1 MKRNMDRDNPSR
13 HTRSITRYVERSRR
27 GDRAG
32 YDEIVRRFQ
41 DMALAY
47 CCSLIGDRQ
56 SGEDAAQEAFVEAYL
71 HLDNLAQPAAFPG
84 WFRTI
89 LYRQCHRIMRRKH
102 VGTVPLATCDLLID
116 SASGGLANAMAP
128 HHAVEAGETRM
139 ELTDAISR
147 LAEPE
152 RLVVNLYYMS
162 DHSVA
167 EVASFL
173 SLPTN
178 TVKKRLQS
186 ARRKLKE
193 RMSKFMPEQLE
204 MSKPEKDA
212 AFAKRVDEML
222 TAAVEGRVDTVR
234 SLLKIDPAYARVT
247 DANYATPLHNVV
259 QSGNVEIAQ
268 ELIDAGADINAK
280 YNRTGHT
287 PLSWAVTWG
296 ESSFGVADVLVRGG
310 AVLDLWC
317 AAGLGRFDIVKSFWD
332 VDGVL
337 VDQPSLT
344 GSSRYDADGNAL
356 PRPPESPVEM
366 VSDALY
372 IASRNGHI
380 DIARWLLD
388 HGADVHFKAFAGGT
402 PLHWA
407 YFSGVRELIDLLLA
421 HGADPE
427 ARDDFNDATPP
438 DFGLIMVSE
447 MGTPD
452 RVRRLLDDGLATAN
466 TPSAK
471 TTPLH
476 AAAYYGHVEIAQLL
490 LDRGANPKAT
500 NVDGKTPLDVARER
514 GHTRLADLLAAH

>member
-1 MKRNMDRDNPSR
+1 MRHMDKNDRDDR
-13 HTRSITRYVERSRR
+13 RSAQPLARMVERSRR

-41 DMALAY
+41 RMAVVY
-47 CCSLIGDRQ
+47 CHSVIGDRQ

-71 HLDNLAQPAAFPG
+71 HLGKLDHPAAFPG

-89 LYRQCHRIMRRKH
+89 LYRQCHRILRRKE
-102 VGTVPLATCDLLID
+102 VSAVPLETGMPILL
-116 SASGGLANAMAP
+116 GVPGP
-128 HHAVEAGETRM
+128 HEAAELSETRA
-139 ELTDAISR
+139 ELNKAIIG

-152 RLVVNLYYMS
+152 RLVVTLYYMS
-162 DHSVA
+162 DRSVA
-167 EVASFL
+167 EIASFL

-193 RMSKFMPEQLE
+193 RMSKFMPEHLE
-204 MSKPEKDA
+204 TSKANRDD

-234 SLLKIDPAYARVT
+234 TLLKIDSAYARVT
-247 DANYATPLHNVV
+247 DANHATPLHNVV

-296 ESSFGVADVLVRGG
+296 ESSFGVADVLIRGG

-317 AAGLGRFDIVKSFWD
+317 AAGLGRLEVVKSFWD
-332 VDGVL
+332 AGGNL

-344 GSSRYDADGNAL
+344 GSSRYDANGKAL
-356 PRPPESPVEM
+356 PRPPETAVEV

-372 IASRNGHI
+372 IASRNGYI
-380 DIARWLLD
+380 DVARWLLD
-388 HGADVHFKAFAGGT
+388 HGADVRFKAFAGGT

-407 YFSGVRELIDLLLA
+407 YFSAEPELIGLLLQ
-421 HGADPE
+421 HGADLE
-427 ARDDFNDATPP
+427 ARDDFNDAAPS
-438 DFGLIMVSE
+438 DFGIIMASE
-447 MGTPD
+447 MGSSD
-452 RVRRLLDDGLATAN
+452 RVRRLLDDGLSTAN
-466 TPSAK
+466 TNGK

-476 AAAYYGHVEIAQLL
+476 AAACYGHVEVAQLL
-490 LDRGANPKAT
+490 IDRGANPAAT
-500 NVDGKTPLDVARER
+500 NADGKTPLEIARER
-514 GHTRLADLLAAH
+514 GHTAFAELLAAYS